1 MLVLQRQY
9 REGISITHR
18 RTGETIKVKVVKTGN
33 RVELGIEASDDYI
46 ILRSE
51 LAEDLPSKPKES
63 AA

>member
-9 REGISITHR
+9 REGIMITHR
-18 RTGETIKVKVVKTGN
+18 RTGETIRVKVVKTGN

-51 LAEDLPSKPKES
+51 LAEDLPSQPKES